1 MVVARN
7 VYNGGS
13 KKREQISQILL
24 QTKNKLKMGFKLL
37 HSNFTVF

>member
-1 MVVARN
+1 MLIARN

-13 KKREQISQILL
+13 REQISQILI
-24 QTKNKLKMGFKLL
+24 QTKNKFKMGFKLL